1 MIDVPYL
8 NLRYGTILS
17 VNKHLKDAIDIGN
30 FIVLQCMQKE
40 GDLQVNLQLYCTLIS
55 ATFYLRCQLVYTE
68 LIRKKGV
75 SYYE

>member
-17 VNKHLKDAIDIGN
+17 VKKHLKDAIDIGN
-30 FIVLQCMQKE
+30 FVVLQCMQKE

-55 ATFYLRCQLVYTE
+55 ATFYLRCQLVHIE
-68 LIRKKGV
+68 LTPNERSFI
-75 SYYE
+75 S